1 MSERP
6 PLDLD
11 DWGVVGGGLAAVV
24 AAFLPWYETR
34 DGVVAF
40 TGWGLGAISV
50 VAVLL
55 AGYAA
60 ARVLYTRGRPQKPDV
75 PVTPQAETLVAAA
88 VALLLVV
95 YRVLDAP
102 SIDGRPT
109 VRTYGIVVIGIAAIA
124 QTACAARKLGRTGV
138 RAQ

>member
-6 PLDLD
+6 ALDRD
-11 DWGVVGGGLAAVV
+11 DWGVVAGGLVVFV

-34 DGVVAF
+34 DGVVSF
-40 TGWGLGAISV
+40 TGWGLGATAV

-60 ARVLYTRGRPQKPDV
+60 ARVLYLRGRPQKPDV
-75 PVTPQAETLVAAA
+75 PVTPQAETFVAAA
-88 VALLLVV
+88 LALLLVV

-102 SIDGRPT
+102 TIDGRPS
-109 VRTYGIVVIGIAAIA
+109 VRTLGIVVAGIAVIV

-138 RAQ
+138 RAK